1 MAIEESDEVKR
12 RDKNRRNGGIKAWFD
27 QGRATRNVLDDS
39 FIITQSV
46 HDDMI
51 NRGYKLE
58 SAEADETGH
67 FLVTKF
73 VKRDDYIP

>member
-12 RDKNRRNGGIKAWFD
+12 RDKNRHNGGIKAFFD
-27 QGRATRNVLDDS
+27 RGRATRNVLDDS
-39 FIITQSV
+39 FTLTQSL

-58 SAEADETGH
+58 SASVDDSGH
-67 FLVTKF
+67 FLLVKF